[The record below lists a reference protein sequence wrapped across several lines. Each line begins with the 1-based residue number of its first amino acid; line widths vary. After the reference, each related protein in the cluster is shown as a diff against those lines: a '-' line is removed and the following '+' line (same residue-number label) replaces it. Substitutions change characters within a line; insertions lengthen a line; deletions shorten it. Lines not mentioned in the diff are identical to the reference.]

1 MNKSDLSLNLTIKP
15 IKQTL
20 KIEQIYIASQDKI
33 PIFIKR
39 KKPKYAVY
47 NVHIH
52 DFRLY
57 PHVEKV

>member
-1 MNKSDLSLNLTIKP
+1 M
-15 IKQTL
+15 KQTL

-52 DFRLY
+52 DFRQY